1 MSVNNAESNKR
12 CKMMPAAEELRDEI
26 LFKQPE
32 SSHRGDCPICLLP
45 HPIDV
50 TKTMFQ
56 SCCSKTICRGC
67 FITDPSMNCPFCRH
81 HIPSDDEEGDRLC
94 DILIMKRI
102 EANDPEAMY
111 QLASELHE
119 EEDYSKAFEYLSKA
133 AELGNIDAHYLL
145 SVMYER
151 AQGVEKDDEE
161 KRLYHLKVAAI
172 AGCHFARYNLGCIEM
187 QKDKE
192 ERALKHWIIGAKL
205 GFDHSLERVKDAHE
219 DGLIS
224 DVAFAEVV
232 RAYQAAVD
240 ATKSPQRDEAENR
253 KNPS

>member
-1 MSVNNAESNKR
+1 MSVNNAGANKR
-12 CKMMPAAEELRDEI
+12 RKMMPAEELREEI

-67 FITDPSMNCPFCRH
+67 FIADPSMNCPFCRH

-94 DILIMKRI
+94 DLLIMKRI
-102 EANDPEAMY
+102 EANDPAAMY
-111 QLASELHE
+111 QLASELHDKGE
-119 EEDYSKAFEYLSKA
+119 YSKAFEYLSMA
-133 AELGNIDAHYLL
+133 AKLGDVDAHYLL

-172 AGCHFARYNLGCIEM
+172 AGHHFARYNLGCIEM
-187 QKDKE
+187 QKGE
-192 ERALKHWIIGAKL
+192 EKRAIKHWIIGAKL
-205 GFDHSLERVKDAHE
+205 GFDKSLEWVEDAHE
-219 DGLIS
+219 DGLIG
-224 DVAFAEVV
+224 DETYAEVL

-240 ATKSPQRDEAENR
+240 ATKSQQRDEAEAR
-253 KNPS
+253 KNSS